1 MIKLHDHSARLHHKS
16 CASPSTRVRAT
27 CVRATR
33 VRVVLVRRF
42 SSRLV
47 LCTSL
52 TTYSEPTSSAEKGEA
67 PECENSAVSTT
78 LVEAGVP

>member
-1 MIKLHDHSARLHHKS
+1 MIKLHEHSARLHHKS
-16 CASPSTRVRAT
+16 CASPSTR
-27 CVRATR
+27 VRATR

>member
-1 MIKLHDHSARLHHKS
+1 MIKLHEHSARLHHKS

-27 CVRATR
+27 CVRVA
-33 VRVVLVRRF
+33 LVRRF

-52 TTYSEPTSSAEKGEA
+52 TTYREPTSSAEKGEA
-67 PECENSAVSTT
+67 PACENSAVSTT